1 MASDSRRPEEVQSRE
16 FLVPLAAAGQRL
28 DQLLAELCP
37 DYSRS
42 RLQHWI
48 KAGRVLVDGRSCRP
62 REKLQGGERVEVHPA
77 VEPQLFDQGESMPLE
92 ILYEDPVLLVVNK
105 PAGLVM
111 HPAAG
116 NPRGTLLNGLLAH
129 HPPLAQIPRAGIV
142 HRLDKQTSGL
152 LVVAKTLPAQHALV
166 KQLQARRVKREYRA
180 LVQGV
185 MTAGGTVDAP
195 IGRHPVNRV
204 RMAVI
209 VSGKPA
215 VTHYRVLRRFCAHTE
230 VRVELETGRTHQIRV
245 HMAHI
250 RFPLLGDP
258 LYGGRL
264 QLPTGASD
272 HLRDTLRGFR
282 RQALHAIRLTLQH
295 PTSGETLTWEAPLP
309 ADMQGLLAALEADAA
324 R

>member
-1 MASDSRRPEEVQSRE
+1 MASDPRPADEVQELTFQAPEAS
-16 FLVPLAAAGQRL
+16 AGQRL

-48 KAGRVLVDGRSCRP
+48 KTGRVLLDGRTSRP
-62 REKLQGGERVEVHPA
+62 KEKLRGGERIAVRPEPEPEV
-77 VEPQLFDQGESMPLE
+77 FDQGEAMALE
-92 ILYEDPVLLVVNK
+92 ILYEDDALLVVNK
-105 PAGLVM
+105 PAGLVV

-129 HPPLAQIPRAGIV
+129 HPPLAQVPRAGIV
-142 HRLDKQTSGL
+142 HRLDKETSGL
-152 LVVAKTLPAQHALV
+152 LVVAKTLAAQNALV
-166 KQLQARRVKREYRA
+166 RQLQARSVKREYRA
-180 LVQGV
+180 VVQGV

-195 IGRHPVNRV
+195 IGRHPVNRL

-209 VSGKPA
+209 ESGKPA
-215 VTHYRVLRRFCAHTE
+215 VTHYRVLQRFRSHTYIK
-230 VRVELETGRTHQIRV
+230 VDLETGRTHQIRV

-250 RFPLLGDP
+250 HHPLLGDP

-264 QLPTGASD
+264 KLPPEAGDA
-272 HLRDTLRGFR
+272 LVETLRGFR
-282 RQALHAIRLTLQH
+282 RQALHALRLTLQH
-295 PTSGETLTWEAPLP
+295 PERGETLTWEAPMP
-309 ADMQGLLAALEADAA
+309 EDMQRLLAVLGEDAV